1 MVHNI
6 YNSPVP
12 CNTDSDESDGD
23 EMLPLGAFWP
33 EPEDEEWTV
42 VERVHRCLRGTKGID
57 SDRFYNYGEKLDH
70 PGMRC
75 GQLDYIDETD
85 NRGTRSEV
93 MPSNRREATQYDNP
107 PTGVEP
113 ATESATA
120 SVKPAV
126 CRRPNVI
133 VVLPSKTTDRR
144 VNCPVNV
151 VGTQARELFPEEPEV
166 IPAEMAEEAS
176 TGDLTDNQPLSVNQ
190 LVTLTTVT
198 ILATDY
204 DEIERPA
211 PWRMLVEVAEEAGTN
226 DTTIEKCMCEVL
238 DNNETTERK
247 LSREVLDIPQQ
258 SVTRGFLE
266 LAEEAREIGVEKKQ
280 SFLVG
285 EVLPQITEMTR
296 PMIEPVSWTIDED
309 LGQSVEVLCEGTA
322 RVPTVRFD
330 VGQLMQ
336 WPDIKSAG
344 VMIRGIMV
352 ESEMSSIGSVRR
364 AAEPVSVAAKSEML
378 TLFLPGG
385 GVVAEAATLVVVEAV
400 TSRVSVLPVVGS
412 DLLTGLSVA
421 AGGTDQLFLGSGGIL
436 DKVGHGAGQSGVR
449 IVLVECLLK
458 LREVRD
464 IMFSWMRPVAVLTS
478 QFFLSDEGDDVEMP
492 LHINDDRAS
501 LQQKVDFNCENV
513 CPQWI
518 EQVQKVG
525 PSENRW
531 DGHRILDIICWFCK
545 WLNTRSWTPEM
556 AFGKCVDIISGNYV
570 QEQFHD
576 RFNIPE
582 GIQKYQIAFVYEAWQ
597 KQPVWLI
604 GMNNTTTTL
613 IGSTDIRTERAVR

>member
-1 MVHNI
+1 MMHNI

-23 EMLPLGAFWP
+23 EMLPMGAFWP

-42 VERVHRCLRGTKGID
+42 VERVHGGPRGTKGID
-57 SDRFYNYGEKLDH
+57 SDRLHNYGEKLDH

-113 ATESATA
+113 VTESATA

-133 VVLPSKTTDRR
+133 VVVPSKTTDRR

-151 VGTQARELFPEEPEV
+151 VLTPQVEGTQEEPEV

-176 TGDLTDNQPLSVNQ
+176 MGDMTDNQPLSVNQ
-190 LVTLTTVT
+190 LVTMTTVT

-204 DEIERPA
+204 DEIESE
-211 PWRMLVEVAEEAGTN
+211 VEVAEEAGTN
-226 DTTIEKCMCEVL
+226 DTTIEKCMYEVL
-238 DNNETTERK
+238 DNNEMTERK
-247 LSREVLDIPQQ
+247 WSTEVLDIPQQ

-266 LAEEAREIGVEKKQ
+266 LAEEARKIGVEKKQ

-285 EVLPQITEMTR
+285 EVQPQITEMMR

-309 LGQSVEVLCEGTA
+309 LGQSVEVLCEGAA

-336 WPDIKSAG
+336 WADINSAG
-344 VMIRGIMV
+344 VMIRGIML

-364 AAEPVSVAAKSEML
+364 AAEPVSVVAKSEML
-378 TLFLPGG
+378 TPVFAG
-385 GVVAEAATLVVVEAV
+385 GVVAEAA
-400 TSRVSVLPVVGS
+400 P
-412 DLLTGLSVA
+412 
-421 AGGTDQLFLGSGGIL
+421 
-436 DKVGHGAGQSGVR
+436 
-449 IVLVECLLK
+449 
-458 LREVRD
+458 
-464 IMFSWMRPVAVLTS
+464 
-478 QFFLSDEGDDVEMP
+478 
-492 LHINDDRAS
+492 
-501 LQQKVDFNCENV
+501 
-513 CPQWI
+513 
-518 EQVQKVG
+518 
-525 PSENRW
+525 
-531 DGHRILDIICWFCK
+531 
-545 WLNTRSWTPEM
+545 WLW
-556 AFGKCVDIISGNYV
+556 
-570 QEQFHD
+570 
-576 RFNIPE
+576 
-582 GIQKYQIAFVYEAWQ
+582 
-597 KQPVWLI
+597 
-604 GMNNTTTTL
+604 
-613 IGSTDIRTERAVR
+613 